1 MSKKS
6 TKLEAFRNVLLDNNI
21 SAETIEKNDELIE
34 AIKKNAETIEDYRH
48 PSYVRHLLS
57 DIVMLTFFA
66 ILSNANEW
74 GEIESFGKQ
83 KEKWLRKYLELPN
96 GIPTD
101 DTIRLVISNINT
113 DHFFELTVHLLIETM
128 EKMITL
134 GGKEETVYEKEI
146 LSVDGKESRGSKR
159 LDRWA
164 GESTPNVKCLFR
176 RLRDVYRTEIH
187 P

>member
-83 KEKWLRKYLELPN
+83 QYH
-96 GIPTD
+96 GI
-101 DTIRLVISNINT
+101 RAECNLYG
-113 DHFFELTVHLLIETM
+113 LLKT
-128 EKMITL
+128 
-134 GGKEETVYEKEI
+134 GA
-146 LSVDGKESRGSKR
+146 D
-159 LDRWA
+159 
-164 GESTPNVKCLFR
+164 N
-176 RLRDVYRTEIH
+176 
-187 P
+187 